1 MRPVTF
7 VLLGVRSAA
16 VANPISLWVAG
27 AFMLPHTD
35 SYPYLKFTF
44 VVFSQDFRS
53 IFVHAF
59 CVSIHRNADAA
70 LGVDLQVRVHFTWHN
85 ILEMLARRLGQA
97 MVVWRNTPAC
107 GVAETYIF
115 LCCFVASGGPM
126 KHIISS

>member
-1 MRPVTF
+1 MQRVAERVLRLNPQDSECVSRLF
-7 VLLGVRSAA
+7 VRAS
-16 VANPISLWVAG
+16 
-27 AFMLPHTD
+27 
-35 SYPYLKFTF
+35 
-44 VVFSQDFRS
+44 
-53 IFVHAF
+53 

>member
-1 MRPVTF
+1 VGRWCFYV
-7 VLLGVRSAA
+7 AA
-16 VANPISLWVAG
+16 HVPI
-27 AFMLPHTD
+27 HTH
-35 SYPYLKFTF
+35 LKLTF

-53 IFVHAF
+53 IFVHAS

-97 MVVWRNTPAC
+97 MVVWRKTPAC